1 MPNQCETVSFKNV
14 RRSENDSVVVLTIP
28 VDGESLGT
36 AGILSK

>member
-14 RRSENDSVVVLTIP
+14 RSENDSVVVLTIP